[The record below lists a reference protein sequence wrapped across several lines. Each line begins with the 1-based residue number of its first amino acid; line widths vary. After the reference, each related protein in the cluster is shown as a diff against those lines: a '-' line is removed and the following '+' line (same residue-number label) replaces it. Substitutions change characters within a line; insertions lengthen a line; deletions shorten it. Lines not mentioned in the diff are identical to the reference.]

1 MWQRLCF
8 VASVPEAA
16 QAGLDE
22 RLWCMRVDNGIG
34 CTYMCT
40 GCAAVDSFIHPM
52 EAARKM
58 YKSLVRF
65 RAKFDAENK

>member
-1 MWQRLCF
+1 MHACGERDVYGCGQF
-8 VASVPEAA
+8 TSDVY
-16 QAGLDE
+16 GL
-22 RLWCMRVDNGIG
+22 
-34 CTYMCT
+34 
-40 GCAAVDSFIHPM
+40 GCAAVDSFHPM